1 MKPQRHKIMLVDD
14 NLSNLAIGRSMLK
27 DHYEV
32 YPVPSG
38 ARLFEVLEHVTPALI
53 LLDVLMPGMDG
64 FEVIRRLKASG
75 RWEEVPVIFLTSRKD
90 EGSELEGLSLG
101 AIDYVAK
108 PFSAPLLLQR
118 IRNQLLLEA
127 HRKELKRYSEDLEG
141 IVKEKTAQVMD
152 LQMTVISTLA
162 DMLEYR
168 DDETGG
174 HVLRTQRYLDI
185 MVGKLLETG
194 LYSEE
199 MARLDLDFLVPSAL
213 LHDIGKIAI
222 SDSILR
228 KPGPLDR
235 EEFEEMKKHSR
246 LGADAIGR
254 ISDKTAEHAFLRH
267 AQTIALTH
275 HEKWDGSGYPDG
287 LAGFD
292 IPLEGRLMA
301 VADVYDALVS
311 DRPYKKAMSPGQA
324 RRIILEGRGK
334 HFDPVLVDVFEMV
347 CGELEQVV
355 QEFAGIRGE
364 AAGAPAEAIAHFA
377 AGRPSARPA
386 AAGLQAG

>member
-1 MKPQRHKIMLVDD
+1 MMQKQRHKIMLVDD
-14 NLSNLAIGRSMLK
+14 NLSNLTIGRSMLK

-38 ARLFEVLEHVTPALI
+38 RRLFEVLDHVTPSLI
-53 LLDVLMPGMDG
+53 LLDILMPEMDG
-64 FEVIRRLKASG
+64 FEVIRRLKESEAWG
-75 RWEEVPVIFLTSRKD
+75 GIPVIFLTSRSD
-90 EGSELEGLSLG
+90 EGSELEGLTLG

-118 IRNQLLLEA
+118 IRNHLLLEA
-127 HRKELKRYSEDLEG
+127 QRRELKRYNEDLEG
-141 IVKEKTAQVMD
+141 IVREKTAQVMD
-152 LQMTVISTLA
+152 LQNTVISTLA

-174 HVLRTQRYLDI
+174 HVFRTQRYLNI
-185 MVGKLLETG
+185 MVDRILQTG
-194 LYSEE
+194 LYSED
-199 MARLDLDFLVPSAL
+199 MARLDLDFLVPSAI

-228 KPGPLDR
+228 KPGPLTP

-246 LGADAIGR
+246 LGAEAIGR
-254 ISDKTAEHAFLRH
+254 ISDKNVEHAFLQH
-267 AQTIALTH
+267 AKTIALTH

-287 LAGFD
+287 IAGYD

-311 DRPYKKAMSPGQA
+311 DRPYKKAFSPGEA
-324 RRIILEGRGK
+324 KRIIVEGSGR
-334 HFDPVLVDVFEMV
+334 HFDPLLVDVFESV
-347 CGELEQVV
+347 CGELEAVV
-355 QEFAGIRGE
+355 MDSRE
-364 AAGAPAEAIAHFA
+364 
-377 AGRPSARPA
+377 
-386 AAGLQAG
+386 GLRCWA